1 MYILD
6 ILYEVL
12 DVPVL
17 GNFNFGTNLRLAGSK
32 YFIKNIFDIIW
43 AINNWLH
50 AHELLYLDRLF

>member
-43 AINNWLH
+43 AIYNWL
-50 AHELLYLDRLF
+50 